1 MGIESSEA
9 GFRNIVNMSFVK
21 HSDPKITMP
30 KAPRF
35 VYSKLE
41 DKEESP
47 TTKLSRLDGGR
58 EVESVCLTKKGPII
72 GTSKRSDFTLKKDAI
87 ETPGPGQ
94 YDVARPSIALN
105 QSSLS

>member
-35 VYSKLE
+35 IYRKQDE
-41 DKEESP
+41 KEESP
-47 TTKLSRLDGGR
+47 S
-58 EVESVCLTKKGPII
+58 
-72 GTSKRSDFTLKKDAI
+72 
-87 ETPGPGQ
+87 
-94 YDVARPSIALN
+94 
-105 QSSLS
+105 

>member
-21 HSDPKITMP
+21 DSNPKITMP

-35 VYSKLE
+35 NYSKLE

-47 TTKLSRLDGGR
+47 STRLSRLDGGR
-58 EVESVCLTKKGPII
+58 QVESVCIAKNGPVI
-72 GTSKRSDFTLKKDAI
+72 GTSKRSDFTHKKYAI

-94 YDVARPSIALN
+94 YDIARPSLGLN
-105 QSSLS
+105 Q